1 VALKKNERE
10 QGPAWLIVSER
21 VPISLTLS
29 DIEFSQEAC
38 QMSVVPMMV
47 ALGAL
52 PGNVALLARLL
63 EGFRARFGTM
73 RV

>member
-1 VALKKNERE
+1 M
-10 QGPAWLIVSER
+10 
-21 VPISLTLS
+21 SLTQS
-29 DIEFSQEAC
+29 DVEVLQEAC

-52 PGNVALLARLL
+52 PGNVALLERLL
-63 EGFRARFGTM
+63 DGFRARFGTV